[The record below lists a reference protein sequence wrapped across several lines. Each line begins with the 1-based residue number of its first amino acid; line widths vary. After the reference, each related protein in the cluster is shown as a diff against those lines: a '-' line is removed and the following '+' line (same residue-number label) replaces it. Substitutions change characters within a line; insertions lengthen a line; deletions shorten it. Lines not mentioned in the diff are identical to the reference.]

1 MRTKCRLKTESVE
14 ETKELAK
21 RLSQLLQPGDV
32 LALIGDL
39 GAGKTTFAQGIGEG
53 LLIDE
58 PIDSPTFTIVK
69 EYQGRMPFYHMDV
82 YRLETA
88 IDEELGWDEYF
99 YGDGVTLVE
108 WAQRIEPL
116 LPEDTIWIR
125 IQIQEGDQRE
135 IHLMS
140 SSERVNPICKELV
153 EV

>member
-1 MRTKCRLKTESVE
+1 MRTKCRLITESVK
-14 ETKELAK
+14 ETKELGQ

-53 LLIDE
+53 LLIEE

-88 IDEELGWDEYF
+88 MDEELGWDEYF

-125 IQIQEGDQRE
+125 MVIREGDQRE

-153 EV
+153 E